1 MGFNSKSWV
10 VAYVDQI
17 LFLFEV
23 CFKVQGKEELGWTL
37 FGEEQQNTKQ
47 NDSTFQYRSLG

>member
-1 MGFNSKSWV
+1 
-10 VAYVDQI
+10 
-17 LFLFEV
+17 
-23 CFKVQGKEELGWTL
+23 VQGKEELGWTL